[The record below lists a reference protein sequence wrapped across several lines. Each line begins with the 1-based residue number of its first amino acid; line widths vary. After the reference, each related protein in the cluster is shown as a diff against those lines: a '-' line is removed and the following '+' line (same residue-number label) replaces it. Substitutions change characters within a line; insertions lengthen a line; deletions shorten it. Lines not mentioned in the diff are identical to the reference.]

1 MRTWM
6 AWGAAVMAST
16 VLATTGGAAQ
26 AQNAVGDWHGTL
38 SVPGG
43 PALRAGVTI
52 KAKAGGGYE
61 GTIASPDQSSTELPL
76 DTVKVESGTLTFAIA
91 AIAGSYSG
99 KWDEGRKAWA
109 GEWTQGGMPLPLV
122 LTAGKP

>member
-6 AWGAAVMAST
+6 AWSAAVVASAT
-16 VLATTGGAAQ
+16 LATTGGAAQ
-26 AQNAVGDWHGTL
+26 AQTAAGDWHGTL

-43 PALRAGVTI
+43 PTLRAGVTI

-61 GTIASPDQSSTELPL
+61 GTIASPDQSPNALPL

-91 AIAGSYSG
+91 AIMGSYSG

-109 GEWTQGGMPLPLV
+109 GEWTQAGTAMPLV